1 LYQCISC
8 GRGALSKIHSQ
19 HGDPSQGILE
29 SFYPFHR
36 ETAAIPPAVPADIV
50 AEAELCA
57 SFEAWRGSSALLRST
72 LEKIL
77 KANGYDTGSLY
88 NKIDTAAADTILTE
102 TRRRRAHDE
111 VRVLGNDVLHDDW
124 RAVTEEEVELAHHY
138 IQRILEDFYDDRP
151 SVNATL
157 VARGRLTAAPPS
169 TSPAPSD

>member
-1 LYQCISC
+1 LARI
-8 GRGALSKIHSQ
+8 I
-19 HGDPSQGILE
+19 
-29 SFYPFHR
+29 
-36 ETAAIPPAVPADIV
+36 
-50 AEAELCA
+50 
-57 SFEAWRGSSALLRST
+57 SALT
-72 LEKIL
+72 LNARKDSQSKWL
-77 KANGYDTGSLY
+77 QHGSLY